1 VTTIAEVL
9 HRAAD
14 DFLWDGREYASGG
27 VAASC
32 FAVED
37 AANSVGAAD
46 ELVDRCFDG
55 LKAMGVDVSK
65 FDFGDFRDSPER
77 QGARYA
83 WLKFAAMIAEEQ
95 GV

>member
-14 DFLWDGREYASGG
+14 EHLWDGSGLYPIGSEYSCGAGYWASGTG
-27 VAASC
+27 RRWTMVRAGLRRMGLD
-32 FAVED
+32 V
-37 AANSVGAAD
+37 NSYT
-46 ELVDRCFDG
+46 EFS
-55 LKAMGVDVSK
+55 DVPH
-65 FDFGDFRDSPER
+65 GPER
-77 QGARYA
+77 QAARYA

>member
-1 VTTIAEVL
+1 MTTIAEVL

-14 DFLWDGREYASGG
+14 DFLWDGRECTSGG

-37 AANSVGAAD
+37 AANVIGVSAD
-46 ELVDRCFDG
+46 LLDRCFDG

-65 FDFGDFRDSPER
+65 FDFDDFRDSPER